1 MAPYGLSTSPQ
12 SPPGSVASFGTRP
25 TPTLVR
31 ALPVAAQGIL
41 EQTCQLGV
49 PVGHV
54 RHLLALVPQG
64 ADHVAQGQ
72 LRETD
77 PSTRGHSGRD
87 GTVPELPTPV
97 PSRPRGCGIH
107 RQMLGCCGKG
117 DTRLPRP
124 AAGQRPEEDWPPWV
138 TGPWKGLDCPL
149 LARAA
154 GRHVPT
160 RPQLMEMP
168 SLARSPVAPVR
179 FSRSEPARSTK

>member
-31 ALPVAAQGIL
+31 ALPVATQGIL

-87 GTVPELPTPV
+87 GTVPKLPTPV
-97 PSRPRGCGIH
+97 PSRPGDAVFTGRCWDAAA
-107 RQMLGCCGKG
+107 RVTLGC
-117 DTRLPRP
+117 P
-124 AAGQRPEEDWPPWV
+124 GQRLARGPRR
-138 TGPWKGLDCPL
+138 TGRPGSLGLGRVWTALCWLGL
-149 LARAA
+149 LAATCLP
-154 GRHVPT
+154 GR
-160 RPQLMEMP
+160 
-168 SLARSPVAPVR
+168 S
-179 FSRSEPARSTK
+179 